1 MGDADGPCER
11 DWNEFWIDG
20 RKEKRTRKDI
30 VKRKREARMKDND
43 RMSAICSIKKSHS
56 FMRQPAMKTES

>member
-1 MGDADGPCER
+1 
-11 DWNEFWIDG
+11 
-20 RKEKRTRKDI
+20 
-30 VKRKREARMKDND
+30 MKDND